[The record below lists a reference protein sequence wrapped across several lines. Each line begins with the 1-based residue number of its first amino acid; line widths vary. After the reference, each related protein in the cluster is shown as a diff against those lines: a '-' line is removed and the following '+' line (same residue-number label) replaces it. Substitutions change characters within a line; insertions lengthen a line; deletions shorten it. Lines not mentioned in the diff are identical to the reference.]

1 MRKKGEEY
9 AVMTIEKF
17 PLKLDL
23 QLFADEVDDIEVE
36 SEDYSGGEE
45 DLFSAIRDLK
55 NQVEEDD
62 AEDEDEYDDEPE
74 EDEEEYEDEDED
86 EDFEDEDEEDEEYED
101 EDEEEEDEP
110 KVQSKEENAKF
121 AAKRR
126 QQELERRVQA
136 ELDKLKQESP
146 EFKLAQQ
153 LSKQFG
159 KSPEEIMAEMAE
171 EELKREAEATKIP
184 IDRLRKERETESKVS
199 QLEAQLNELRYQAWQ
214 TQIDADKQALQTKY
228 SMLSDDD
235 MDAAVDYILTTVQN
249 VDVPLEQ
256 AVYAIH
262 GQKIIEALA
271 EQKIQDNL
279 AKEGGRKRKTP
290 LTPTNNS
297 KPSKVTKLTADEQY
311 AAKVFGMTDEEY
323 EKYKSQS

>member
-23 QLFADEVDDIEVE
+23 QLFADEVDDDIEVE

-45 DLFSAIRDLK
+45 DLFTAIRDLK
-55 NQVEEDD
+55 KEVEEDD
-62 AEDEDEYDDEPE
+62 AEDDEYDDESEDEEYEE
-74 EDEEEYEDEDED
+74 EDEEEYEDEDEEES
-86 EDFEDEDEEDEEYED
+86 EDEDEEYED
-101 EDEEEEDEP
+101 EDEEEEEEP
-110 KVQSKEENAKF
+110 KPQSKEENAKF

-136 ELDKLKQESP
+136 ELDRLKQESP

-184 IDRLRKERETESKVS
+184 IDRLRKERETESKVLE
-199 QLEAQLNELRYQAWQ
+199 LEAQLNEVRYQAWQ
-214 TQIDADKQALQTKY
+214 TQINADKQALQTKY

-290 LTPTNNS
+290 LAPTNNS
-297 KPSKVTKLTADEQY
+297 KPSKVTKLTADEKQ
-311 AAKVFGMTDEEY
+311 AAKIFGMTEEEY
-323 EKYKSQS
+323 EKYKQ